1 MPWHFAEQLAC
12 VRWARPER
20 TFCTRAHRVAASH
33 CRRPALV
40 LALPHSQPTRPD
52 SSLAAE
58 PLLEL
63 HSATTASRHRRS
75 DSLCHG
81 RRRPSHNSSPAALV
95 SRPSLSPSPSASTD
109 PAPAIATSPCR
120 NRSGRPAILSP
131 AAAEP
136 TFPGYKWPQASL
148 EHPQASHRVH
158 PLAQILLKPPSSPPP
173 ATSAV
178 AVPQLNSP

>member
-1 MPWHFAEQLAC
+1 MSRACSGCAQSARFA
-12 VRWARPER
+12 RARATEPR
-20 TFCTRAHRVAASH
+20 RSLPRA
-33 CRRPALV
+33 
-40 LALPHSQPTRPD
+40 LALARLQSHAPPSTTRHNTPSRPGALQRRRQGPLGGTPA
-52 SSLAAE
+52 SSV
-58 PLLEL
+58 
-63 HSATTASRHRRS
+63 R
-75 DSLCHG
+75 LCHG

-148 EHPQASHRVH
+148 EHPQARHRVH

-178 AVPQLNSP
+178 AVPQLNSL